1 MMQHDANDRL
11 SDLYLFLP
19 PLFTI
24 DGKAVTGK
32 EKPFSDLAAANASLD
47 HIMSKPPI
55 FQPSS
60 NKAGL
65 QQISPILCLL
75 KGCFLG
81 MLLLTLF
88 EFVAPLQAANL
99 TKIASGPWVGD
110 PAYGEARL
118 VTAVKATGDLDQLPL
133 GLEFRLAPGWKI
145 YWRTPGEAGLPPT
158 LNLQMA
164 DGMPLHS
171 RIEWPVP
178 KRFNAFGF
186 DNFGY
191 ADSVIL
197 PVGVR
202 GHDRGAA
209 LQIRGQLEALVCAD
223 ICVPLAGE
231 IRLDIDDGPAE
242 PSSMAMPIA
251 QFSAKVPRFGAVSP
265 ITIETSWQSGSQ
277 FKISFTASSQP
288 ITEIF
293 VEGPPGIAFKKPVYA
308 NNVAVINLEGDLS
321 TPLVGKRV
329 DLTVIAGD
337 DFMMQ
342 SVTIK
347 GAPLAGSFIADS
359 AIFDDEGIKSPF
371 WGVIAFAFLGGLILN
386 LMPCV
391 LPVLAIKLAT
401 IIEASGQSRGF
412 VRLRFGAG
420 AMGIMAS
427 FVILAGGLAALSLA
441 GGQIGWGIQF
451 QSPIFLALMLLTLGL
466 FTLNMFDRF
475 FLPIPA
481 FLQSSFRGDTKNKS
495 LPATLF
501 GDFMTGMLATLL
513 ATPCSAPFVG
523 SAVGVALTGDII
535 QLFSV
540 FMAMGAGLAAPW
552 GLVVLF
558 PALVGF
564 LPRPGHWMVWLKR
577 FLAGLLIASMIWIGW
592 LLQTV
597 QGGLA
602 ALLMFGLIGVV
613 LLAVL
618 LRQKMVILLAC
629 ASFCAGLV
637 LLPAP
642 ITISPQ
648 ANGLVWQVWS
658 PEVSAAAR
666 ADGKLVFVDV
676 TADWCITCK
685 ANKVLVLEAAPIGP
699 LLDDLVNDGKLV
711 MLKADWTR
719 PDPLIAAFLS
729 SHQRFGIPFNIV
741 YGLSVPEGIVLG
753 ELLTANM
760 VKKALIEAALTR

>member
-1 MMQHDANDRL
+1 MVQHVANDHL

-19 PLFTI
+19 PLFTL
-24 DGKAVTGK
+24 DNKVATGKA
-32 EKPFSDLAAANASLD
+32 KPFPNLAAVNGSLD

-55 FQPSS
+55 FQLSS
-60 NKAGL
+60 NKV
-65 QQISPILCLL
+65 CLWRIWPAF
-75 KGCFLG
+75 CFLG
-81 MLLLTLF
+81 MLLLALLG
-88 EFVAPLQAANL
+88 FVAPLHAANQ
-99 TKIASGPWVGD
+99 TKIENGPWVGD

-118 VTAVKATGDLDQLPL
+118 VTAVTATGNLDQLPL

-164 DGMPLHS
+164 SGMPLQS
-171 RIEWPVP
+171 QIEWPVP

-191 ADSVIL
+191 ADAVIL
-197 PVGVR
+197 PVSVR

-231 IRLDIDDGPAE
+231 VRLDISDGPAE
-242 PSSMAMPIA
+242 PSSMALPIA
-251 QFSAKVPRFGAVSP
+251 QFSAKVPRIGAASS

-277 FKISFTASSQP
+277 FKISFAAPSQP

-293 VEGPPGIAFKKPVYA
+293 VEGLPGIVFKQPVYA
-308 NNVAVINLEGDLS
+308 NNIAVINLEGDLKTS
-321 TPLVGKRV
+321 LVGKSV

-337 DFMMQ
+337 DFMTR

-347 GAPLAGSFIADS
+347 GAPLAESFLAES
-359 AIFDDEGIKSPF
+359 AMFDDEGMMSRF
-371 WGVIAFAFLGGLILN
+371 WTVIAVAFLGGLILN

-391 LPVLAIKLAT
+391 LPVLANKLAT
-401 IIEASGQSRGF
+401 IVEASSQSRGF

-420 AMGIMAS
+420 AMGIMTS
-427 FVILAGGLAALSLA
+427 FAMLAGGLAALSLA
-441 GGQIGWGIQF
+441 GKQIGWGIQF
-451 QSPIFLALMLLTLGL
+451 QSPVFLALMLLILGL
-466 FTLNMFDRF
+466 FTLNMLDRF

-481 FLQSSFRGDTKNKS
+481 FLQSSFCGSGQNQTR
-495 LPATLF
+495 PAILL
-501 GDFMTGMLATLL
+501 GDFMAGMLATLL

-523 SAVGVALTGDII
+523 SAVTVAFTGDIAR
-535 QLFSV
+535 LFAV

-558 PALVGF
+558 PALVAF

-577 FLAGLLIASMIWIGW
+577 SLAGLLITTMIWIGW

-602 ALLMFGLIGVV
+602 ALMLFGLIGVV

-618 LRQKMVILLAC
+618 FRQKMLILLAST
-629 ASFCAGLV
+629 SFCAGLV
-637 LLPAP
+637 FLPAP
-642 ITISPQ
+642 STISPQ

-685 ANKVLVLEAAPIGP
+685 ANKALVLEAAPIGP
-699 LLDDLVNDGKLV
+699 LLGELVNDGKLV

-741 YGLSVPEGIVLG
+741 YGLAAPEGIVLG
-753 ELLTANM
+753 ELLTANT
-760 VKKALIEAALTR
+760 VEKALIEAALTR